1 MPARPYRHL
10 VRSSHGVHRGV
21 RVKQVLPP
29 HIAIVGAGSVGC
41 YIGGRLQDHA
51 RLTFVGR
58 PALAAAVAAQG
69 MELSDL
75 GGYRRHLEPS
85 AVTFRTDLQDI
96 ADADLVLVTVKSGAT
111 AAIAAELGAALVR
124 PTVVLSLQNGLRNA
138 DVLRR
143 HLPAHVVLAG
153 MVPFNVVQSPPAAF
167 HQGSSGSLMAQADS
181 RLSPFLDAFRLAG
194 IPLMLREDMPA
205 VLRAKLLLNL
215 NNVIN
220 ALSDLPLREE
230 LSKRAWRRCLA
241 LAQREA
247 LGIFAAAHLSTA
259 RLTPIPT
266 GWMPMLLQLPDCCFQ
281 RVAARMLAIDPLAR
295 SSTWEDLRAGRRTE
309 ADAIQGE
316 VIALA
321 VEQGLEAPVN
331 ARLLALIREAEQRR
345 ASMSGEELL
354 RQLRAAAGRDQET

>member
-1 MPARPYRHL
+1 
-10 VRSSHGVHRGV
+10 
-21 RVKQVLPP
+21 LPP

-58 PALAAAVAAQG
+58 PALAAAVASHG

-85 AVTFRTDLQDI
+85 AVTFRTDLRDI
-96 ADADLVLVTVKSGAT
+96 ANADLVLVTVKSGAT
-111 AAIAAELGAALVR
+111 AAIAAELNAALVR

-153 MVPFNVVQSPPAAF
+153 MVPFNVVQGPPAAF
-167 HQGSSGSLMAQADS
+167 HQGSSGLLMAQADS
-181 RLSPFLDAFRLAG
+181 RLAPFLDAFRLAG
-194 IPLMLREDMPA
+194 LPLTMREDMPA

-241 LAQREA
+241 LAQRET
-247 LGIFAAAHLSTA
+247 LKIFAASNLSTA

-266 GWMPMLLQLPDCCFQ
+266 GWMPTLLQLPDRWFQ

-321 VEQGLEAPVN
+321 AERGLKAPVN

-345 ASMSGEELL
+345 VAMSGEELL
-354 RQLRAAAGRDQET
+354 RQLRAAAGRDQEA

>member
-1 MPARPYRHL
+1 MDHA
-10 VRSSHGVHRGV
+10 SS
-21 RVKQVLPP
+21 P
-29 HIAIVGAGSVGC
+29 HIAVLGAGSIGC
-41 YIGGRLQDHA
+41 YIGGRLQGGA
-51 RLTFVGR
+51 RVTFVGR
-58 PALAAAVAAQG
+58 PILAAAVATHG
-69 MELSDL
+69 LTLSDL
-75 GGYRRHLEPS
+75 AGYRRHVEP
-85 AVTFRTDLQDI
+85 AALTFRTDLHGI

-111 AAIAAELGAALVR
+111 AAMAAELAAALTR

-153 MVPFNVVQSPPAAF
+153 MVPFNVLQTPPAAF
-167 HQGSSGSLMAQADS
+167 HQGSSGLLMAQSDA
-181 RLSPFLDAFRLAG
+181 RLAPFLNAFRSAG
-194 IPLMLREDMPA
+194 LPLTLREDMPA

-220 ALSDLPLREE
+220 ALSDLPLRAE
-230 LSKRAWRRCLA
+230 LSQRAWRRCLA

-247 LGIFAAAHLSTA
+247 LGIFAAANLPTA

-266 GWMPMLLQLPDCCFQ
+266 GWVPTLLRLPDRWFQ

-321 VEQGLEAPVN
+321 AELGRKAPVN
-331 ARLLALIREAEQRR
+331 ARLLALIREAEERR
-345 ASMSGEELL
+345 VVITGEELL
-354 RQLRAAAGRDQET
+354 AELHAAASTPRSPRP